1 MNRSSACIRFSPGA
15 ELAAHLAARG
25 EVGARGQEALLA
37 YYTRTGRVVRVR
49 RGLYAVIPPGADPA
63 SYPVDP
69 RLVAAKLTPDA
80 VVAEWNLVVPR
91 DVLERSWGAVL

>member
-1 MNRSSACIRFSPGA
+1 MNGSSACIRFSP
-15 ELAAHLAARG
+15 ERSWPPISPRG
-25 EVGARGQEALLA
+25 EEVGARGQEALLA